1 MSRRRPGQVKEELLP
16 TIRLASHTWGW
27 PKAGVAP
34 PNKLPVVLPK
44 VSAPADWVVLP
55 KAGCDEPPNRL
66 GVLLGVPKLPPNRL
80 GVLGAP
86 KAGVLLLPNKLGVLA
101 PPKATLLAPPGVELD
116 EAPKEKDMIA
126 IVTVQLCPHS
136 SSRATLD
143 EIESCCLH

>member
-1 MSRRRPGQVKEELLP
+1 MKEGLLP
-16 TIRLASHTWGW
+16 TTRLASHTCGW

-44 VSAPADWVVLP
+44 LSAPADWVVLP

-86 KAGVLLLPNKLGVLA
+86 KAGVLLPNKLGVLA
-101 PPKATLLAPPGVELD
+101 PPKAAALAPPNRPGVELD
-116 EAPKEKDMIA
+116 DAPKEKDMVAIA
-126 IVTVQLCPHS
+126 TIQLCHYS
-136 SSRATLD
+136 SSRATSFVM
-143 EIESCCLH
+143 ESCCLD